1 MTVAGI
7 VLMCNLRW
15 FSIVLAA
22 WLSTRNVATEFPDVE
37 RRLTS
42 PRIGTLEDQGLK
54 IVATGT
60 ISSASRSGHST
71 LPRLPIVRGRR
82 KQSLCGDVPLLSV
95 GDRAMPKRLTR
106 ANRDLS
112 RFESSFSEVCAV
124 GICVFLCRFLL

>member
-22 WLSTRNVATEFPDVE
+22 WLSIRNVATAFPDVE

-42 PRIGTLEDQGLK
+42 PRIGTLKDPGLK

-60 ISSASRSGHST
+60 ISNASRSGHSS
-71 LPRLPIVRGRR
+71 LLQLPIVRGRR
-82 KQSLCGDVPLLSV
+82 KQSLRGDVPLLSV
-95 GDRAMPKRLTR
+95 GDRALPIRLTR

-124 GICVFLCRFLL
+124 GICVFLCRFSL